1 MQLLFDVA
9 PFMPMAISKNWNKEQ
24 ANMFSPSDSYC
35 CYYYVSFWKF
45 SPDPMISKILFVL
58 TYMNNFYSIQKNCK
72 YVKINYKGANYKMY

>member
-35 CYYYVSFWKF
+35 RYYYISFWKF
-45 SPDPMISKILFVL
+45 SSDPIISKILFVL
-58 TYMNNFYSIQKNCK
+58 TYMNNFYSIQKNSK
-72 YVKINYKGANYKMY
+72 YVKYKVL